1 MKVNFRLYKKKK
13 YDKKGFVRMDFSY
26 NTKRFRYFIGLSIES
41 KLWST
46 KKQCIKSSA
55 SNSLEINKRLNHIA
69 KKTINI
75 YYDLLNNNLTPSN
88 SIIKEKLD
96 MALKGNS
103 SLISFYDYIDEFIER
118 SKNTKKPNTIN
129 EYGYTL
135 RDLQAFEKYSR
146 RRIDWETLDMKFY
159 DAYMDYQYN
168 VKGNS
173 QNLFGKRIK
182 TVKTFLNDAYERGIN
197 KHLMYRGFKVLQTE
211 TDAIYLTEKEIHK
224 IYNLDLS
231 QNKRLERVRDLFI
244 VECNTGVR
252 YIDLMNITKENI
264 LKESIR
270 IKVSKTGQT
279 LNTLL
284 LPITKKILS
293 KYQHSLPKISNVK
306 YNLYIKEVGQLA
318 GINESIT
325 RDTYKSGKAV
335 SFKRKKYQLIT
346 THTARRSFATN
357 MYKRG
362 YSPVQIMSITG
373 HKKESTFLKYI
384 RITNEESVRMISL
397 DYNKK
402 VVNLLKN

>member
-118 SKNTKKPNTIN
+118 SKNTKKPNTIS

-182 TVKTFLNDAYERGIN
+182 TIKTFLNDAYERGIN
-197 KHLMYRGFKVLQTE
+197 KHLMFKGFKVLQLE
-211 TDAIYLTEKEIHK
+211 TDAIYLTEIEIDK

-325 RDTYKSGKAV
+325 KDTNKSGKAV

-373 HKKESTFLKYI
+373 HKKESTFLTYI
-384 RITNEESVRMISL
+384 RITNEESVRIISL
-397 DYNKK
+397 DYKKK
-402 VVNLLKN
+402 VG

>member
-75 YYDLLNNNLTPSN
+75 YYDLLNNSLTPSN

-103 SLISFYDYIDEFIER
+103 SLISFYNYVDEFIER
-118 SKNTKKPNTIN
+118 SKNTKKSNTIS

-182 TVKTFLNDAYERGIN
+182 TIKTFLNDAYERGIN
-197 KHLMYRGFKVLQTE
+197 KHLMYRGFKVLQIE
-211 TDAIYLTEKEIHK
+211 TDAIYLKEEELDK
-224 IYNLDLS
+224 IYALDLS
-231 QNKRLERVRDLFI
+231 QNKRLEKVRDLFI
-244 VECNTGVR
+244 VECNTGLR
-252 YIDLMNITKENI
+252 YNDLMNITKENI

-270 IKVSKTGQT
+270 IKVSKTGQI

-293 KYQHSLPKISNVK
+293 KYQHNLPKISNVK

-325 RDTYKSGKAV
+325 KETFKSGKAV

-397 DYNKK
+397 DYKKK
-402 VVNLLKN
+402 VG

>member
-118 SKNTKKPNTIN
+118 SKNTKKPNTIS

-211 TDAIYLTEKEIHK
+211 TDAIYLTEKEIDK

-293 KYQHSLPKISNVK
+293 KYQYKLPKISNVK

-325 RDTYKSGKAV
+325 KDTKKSGKAV

-397 DYNKK
+397 DYKKK
-402 VVNLLKN
+402 VS

>member
-75 YYDLLNNNLTPSN
+75 YYDLLNNSLTPSN

-103 SLISFYDYIDEFIER
+103 SLISFYDYVDEFIER
-118 SKNTKKPNTIN
+118 SKNTKKSNTIS

-182 TVKTFLNDAYERGIN
+182 TIKTFLNDAYERGIN
-197 KHLMYRGFKVLQTE
+197 KHLMYRGFKVLQIE
-211 TDAIYLTEKEIHK
+211 TDAIYLTEEELDK
-224 IYNLDLS
+224 IYALDLS
-231 QNKRLERVRDLFI
+231 QNKRLEKVRDLFI
-244 VECNTGVR
+244 VECNTGLR
-252 YIDLMNITKENI
+252 YNDLMNITKENI

-270 IKVSKTGQT
+270 IKVSKTGQI

-293 KYQHSLPKISNVK
+293 KYQHNLPKISNVK

-325 RDTYKSGKAV
+325 KDTFKSGKAV

-397 DYNKK
+397 DYKK
-402 VVNLLKN
+402 MVG

>member
-1 MKVNFRLYKKKK
+1 MKVNFRFQKKKNA
-13 YDKKGFVRMDFSY
+13 KKGVIRLDFSY
-26 NTKRFRYFIGLSIES
+26 GTNRLRYVFGISIEE
-41 KLWST
+41 KLWSKT
-46 KKQCIKSSA
+46 KQRFKSSA
-55 SNSLEINKRLNHIA
+55 ANSLELNQRLSFIS
-69 KKTINI
+69 KETISI
-75 YYDLLNNNLTPSN
+75 YYELINSNISPSN
-88 SIIKEKLD
+88 EMLKEKIKEKISGKSNKL
-96 MALKGNS
+96 
-103 SLISFYDYIDEFIER
+103 SFYDYVDEFIER
-118 SKNTKKPNTIN
+118 SKNTKKSNTIS

-135 RDLQAFEKYSR
+135 RDIQAFEKYSR
-146 RRIDWETLDMKFY
+146 RRVDWETLDMKFY

-182 TVKTFLNDAYERGIN
+182 TIKTFLNDAYERGIN
-197 KHLMYRGFKVLQTE
+197 KHLMYRGFKVLQIE
-211 TDAIYLTEKEIHK
+211 TDAIYLTEEELDK
-224 IYNLDLS
+224 IYALDLS
-231 QNKRLERVRDLFI
+231 QNKRLEKVRDLFI
-244 VECNTGVR
+244 VECNTGLR
-252 YIDLMNITKENI
+252 YNDLMNITKENI

-270 IKVSKTGQT
+270 IKVSKTGQI

-293 KYQHSLPKISNVK
+293 KYQHNLPKISNVN

-318 GINESIT
+318 GIQESIT
-325 RDTYKSGKAV
+325 KDTYKSGKAV

-346 THTARRSFATN
+346 THTSRRSFATN

-397 DYNKK
+397 DYKKK
-402 VVNLLKN
+402 VS

>member
-118 SKNTKKPNTIN
+118 SKNTKKPNTIS

-211 TDAIYLTEKEIHK
+211 TDAIYLTEKEIDK

-293 KYQHSLPKISNVK
+293 KYQYKLPKISNVT

-325 RDTYKSGKAV
+325 KDTNKSGKAV

-402 VVNLLKN
+402 VS

>member
-211 TDAIYLTEKEIHK
+211 TDAIYLTEIEIDK

-293 KYQHSLPKISNVK
+293 KYQYKLPKISNVK

-325 RDTYKSGKAV
+325 KDTNKSGKAV

-397 DYNKK
+397 DYKKK
-402 VVNLLKN
+402 VS

>member
-118 SKNTKKPNTIN
+118 SKNTKKPNTIS

-211 TDAIYLTEKEIHK
+211 TDAIYLTEKEIDK

-231 QNKRLERVRDLFI
+231 QNKRLERIRDLFI

-270 IKVSKTGQT
+270 IKVSKTGQF

-284 LPITKKILS
+284 LPITKRILN
-293 KYQHSLPKISNVK
+293 KYNFILPKISNSN
-306 YNLYIKEVGQLA
+306 YNKYIKEIGEIA
-318 GINESIT
+318 CINQTVTQESY
-325 RDTYKSGKAV
+325 RSGKAV

-373 HKKESTFLKYI
+373 HKKESTFLTYI

-402 VVNLLKN
+402 VS